1 MTLSTPALALT
12 LALALGGC
20 QKAEDA
26 AFGQKVRG
34 YLLEHPEVLQ
44 EVADKLREKEKLAAL
59 KASAGAIQKHRAQLE
74 RDPRDF
80 VANPRGKVTVVEFF
94 DYRCGYC
101 KTTAPEVVKLIQDNP
116 DVRFVFKELPIFG
129 EVSDTAA
136 RIAVSGPAK
145 AKGLELYSRWMG
157 EQALNDA
164 SVDRHLAAVGIDP
177 AAARAAARS
186 PAVSQHIADVRQLA
200 SALSIEGT
208 PAFIVG
214 DIMIPGADIAAL
226 KAAII
231 VAKAGDLKRPG

>member
-1 MTLSTPALALT
+1 MTLSMPLLALTVALALT
-12 LALALGGC
+12 GC
-20 QKAEDA
+20 QKADDA

-80 VANPRGKVTVVEFF
+80 VANPGGKVTVVEFF

-101 KTTAPEVVKLIQDNP
+101 KTTAPEVVKLIRDNP

-145 AKGLELYSRWMG
+145 AKALELYSRWMG

-164 SVDRHLAAVGIDP
+164 SVDRHLVAAGIDP
-177 AAARAAARS
+177 AAARAAAQS
-186 PAVSQHIADVRQLA
+186 PAVSRHIADVRQLA

-214 DIMIPGADIAAL
+214 DTMIPGADIAAL